1 MQKIENRVIAV
12 VGIIYLVGII
22 GFLIPDLKPLFI
34 DLTPLN
40 ILGSFVVAW
49 IFHKKWEISHV
60 VALAAIGI
68 MGFFIEMLGVQTGLL
83 FGSYHYGSTL
93 GPDWQGIPY
102 LIGVN
107 WAALVFFTS
116 SILAPRVKS
125 TLLRSLLGAALMTLY
140 DFFMEPVAMA
150 YDFWHWKNSI
160 IPMQNYFAWFVFAFL
175 FHLLLNSVIKPAKNR
190 IASSLFAIQ
199 GVFFLVLYIF
209 IQWIRT

>member
-22 GFLIPDLKPLFI
+22 GFLIPVLKPLFI

-83 FGSYHYGSTL
+83 FGSYHYGATL

-175 FHLLLNSVIKPAKNR
+175 FHLLLNSVSKPAKNR

-199 GVFFLVLYIF
+199 GGFFLVLYIF